1 MLNCARLD
9 KQQQAAFGSGRSVLS
24 RYAIYYTPQPGSA
37 LANFGRSW
45 FGRANEGATLQA
57 FSTAGLTGLAD
68 PKISPFPGRHCGLHA
83 VVLAPFIARDNADL
97 DEIMARLINFA
108 GRRRTIETG
117 PLTLARSGRNL
128 VLRPV
133 EPRPALDWL
142 AAQSINAFESFSVK
156 PDRSPSCTHPLKPLS
171 AAPFKELRS
180 CQRDERI
187 QLHDHADGPAR
198 DRPSGARL
206 SGSVA
211 VDRRCLHF
219 RRDRRQPVPVRRREG
234 KGCKWSAGFK
244 RSHAFHRPLPARRL
258 TLQPP
263 VGPLK
268 EPRQVWAQA

>member
-68 PKISPFPGRHCGLHA
+68 PKISPFPGRYCGLHA
-83 VVLAPFIARDNADL
+83 VVLAPFIARDDADL
-97 DEIMARLINFA
+97 DEIRARLINFA
-108 GRRRTIETG
+108 GRRRAIETG

-156 PDRSPSCTHPLKPLS
+156 PDEARHAHLHLSPYQRLLLKSFGHANVMSEYRFTITLTGPLETAHLERVSQALWPLIEDVCTSGVTVDSLS
-171 AAPFKELRS
+171 LF
-180 CQRDERI
+180 
-187 QLHDHADGPAR
+187 G
-198 DRPSGARL
+198 GARGKDA
-206 SGSVA
+206 SGPQDSSGPM
-211 VDRRCLHF
+211 RFIGRYQL
-219 RRDRRQPVPVRRREG
+219 
-234 KGCKWSAGFK
+234 AG
-244 RSHAFHRPLPARRL
+244 
-258 TLQPP
+258 
-263 VGPLK
+263 
-268 EPRQVWAQA
+268 